1 MERQHRRLRTQAAET
16 AWRDQFRRQRR
27 LYEDKFTSY
36 WCETVDKYRND
47 ACSLSRAVRQ
57 LLNASQQSSTTKLSV
72 NEFADFFRDKIAMI
86 RQSTATATPPIIV
99 PCRSVPALQVFDPVT
114 DSEIQSL
121 LATSPATYCPLD
133 PPLGC

>member
-47 ACSLSRAVRQ
+47 AEGCS
-57 LLNASQQSSTTKLSV
+57 QSVACCQTATERPTTVITTTKLSA
-72 NEFADFFRDKIAMI
+72 NEFADFFRDKIAII
-86 RQSTATATPPIIV
+86 RQSIVTATPPIIV
-99 PCRSVPALQVFDPVT
+99 PRRSVPAL
-114 DSEIQSL
+114 
-121 LATSPATYCPLD
+121 
-133 PPLGC
+133 